1 MTDKQQQWGVLGLD
15 NAGLIRAFDDR
26 PSADAFAMLRGK
38 GHRVVVG
45 FCQGT
50 KDFHW
55 SESENATGLKG

>member
-1 MTDKQQQWGVLGLD
+1 MTDKQQQWGVLGLN
-15 NAGLIRAFDDR
+15 NAGLIQTFDDR
-26 PSADAFAMLRGK
+26 IAADAFAKLRGN

-55 SESENATGLKG
+55 SESENAKGT